1 MEEQNPFTLTLEQ
14 EFQIKMMEN
23 LAQEMSRDQ
32 MLELLL
38 QVSEQLMVKDN
49 VIRDLMKKEVLMA
62 W

>member
-1 MEEQNPFTLTLEQ
+1 MESNPFSLTLEQ

-32 MLELLL
+32 MLDLLL
-38 QVSEQLMVKDN
+38 QVSQQLMVKDN
-49 VIRDLMKKEVLMA
+49 VIRDLMKKDVLMA